1 MAEAKTEFSNS
12 QNSLDSWSTKSGM
25 SKKTLD
31 TGISFPIG
39 KATLGAK
46 FGFEREKTHEEKNK
60 FATQQSSFIAVHSIP
75 KAQISLNETTIRL
88 SSDVEAHIKK
98 LRRERKFS
106 DLLRFFEKYGKYTS
120 KLHVDRTSVVTI

>member
-1 MAEAKTEFSNS
+1 MAEAKTEFNNS

-25 SKKTLD
+25 SKQTLD
-31 TGISFPIG
+31 AGISFPIG

-46 FGFEREKTHEEKNK
+46 FGFERERTHYEKNN
-60 FATQQSSFIAVHSIP
+60 FATQQSYFIAVHSIP

-88 SSDVEAHIKK
+88 SSDVEAHIRK

-120 KLHVDRTSVVTI
+120 KLHIGQV